1 MYKILISQQS
11 KAQMRLIRESI
22 LSNFDEV
29 FVYCTSSGEETI
41 DIVEKEHPDIVF
53 QSIELD
59 DISGIDVASEIMK
72 ISHES
77 HIVFLS
83 CYDYFEFARTA
94 MHMGVEDYL
103 ITPITEQD
111 VIDVINKIIRKVDN
125 RRAVKITE
133 EKNLEFI
140 KDSKDLLGY
149 GFVYSVLFNDT
160 LMKNI
165 DEYKRTLGISDKG
178 FWYNFEISKNQYK
191 GKCNKEDI
199 IDLIVTTM
207 KRSIKCVIG
216 PCIGDRLLIYIP
228 VYENDIRFSDDR
240 YILEL
245 VRLVKEEIVNK
256 YSIEINVG
264 IGSICDLENIHIS
277 YEESAKDLRNKNDI
291 VKYVGS
297 DSNDT
302 YVKAAI
308 LEKRLYESIDLDKED
323 VRKLFILVLQ
333 QYENFNIDLRRDRI
347 FELLVVIQ
355 HKITFMGK
363 VEINSTNT
371 MSLYE
376 EMSYLTEDNID
387 VFAMNKF
394 EYWLKIIKRGNVQ
407 NMSPMVKEAVHY
419 MHEHFNE
426 NISLNEI
433 SNMVGVSVQYFS
445 KIFKDE
451 VGANYID
458 WLNSLRINR
467 AKELMGTSDM
477 SIKEV
482 GFHVGYNDPNYF
494 SRIFKRYEGVA
505 PREFIQRKEVS

>member
-1 MYKILISQQS
+1 MYKVLISQQS
-11 KAQMRLIRESI
+11 KAQMRLIRENI
-22 LSNFDEV
+22 LSNFNEV

-53 QSIELD
+53 QGIELD
-59 DISGIDVASEIMK
+59 DMSGIDVASEIMK

-94 MHMGVEDYL
+94 MHLGVEDYL
-103 ITPITEQD
+103 ITPVTEHD
-111 VIDVINKIIRKVDN
+111 VVDVTKKIIRKVDN
-125 RRAVKITE
+125 YRAVKATE
-133 EKNLEFI
+133 ERNLEFI

-191 GKCNKEDI
+191 DKCRKEDI
-199 IDLIVTTM
+199 INTIVTTV
-207 KRSIKCVIG
+207 KRSIKCVVG
-216 PCIGDRLLIYIP
+216 PCIGERFLIYIP
-228 VYENDIRFSDDR
+228 VYDGDARFVDDR
-240 YILEL
+240 YTYEL
-245 VRLVKEEIVNK
+245 ARLVKEDVMNK
-256 YSIEINVG
+256 HMININVG
-264 IGSICDLENIHIS
+264 VGCVCQLDKLYIS
-277 YEESAKDLRNKNDI
+277 YEESVKNLRNKNDI

-297 DSNDT
+297 DNNDI

-308 LEKRLYESIDLDKED
+308 LEKRLYESIDLDKDD
-323 VRKLFILVLQ
+323 VRKLFSLVLQ
-333 QYENFNIDLRRDRI
+333 QYESFNITVRKDKI
-347 FELLVVIQ
+347 FELLVLIQ
-355 HKITFMGK
+355 HKITSMGK
-363 VEINSTNT
+363 VEVNSANT
-371 MSLYE
+371 MSLYKE
-376 EMSYLTEDNID
+376 ISELTEDNID

-394 EYWLKIIKRGNVQ
+394 EYCLKIIKRGNVQ

-433 SNMVGVSVQYFS
+433 SNMVGVSIQYFS

-467 AKELMGTSDM
+467 AKELMSTSDM